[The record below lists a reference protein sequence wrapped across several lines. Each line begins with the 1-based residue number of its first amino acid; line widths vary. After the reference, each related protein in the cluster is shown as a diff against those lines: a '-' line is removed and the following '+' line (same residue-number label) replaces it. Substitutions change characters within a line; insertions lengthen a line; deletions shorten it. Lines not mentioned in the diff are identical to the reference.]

1 MVILY
6 WCLIPTGTWEE
17 LVLEAAFASG
27 VDAVEISAHA
37 IEFQDLE
44 NALYR
49 IYDTGFKAQMD
60 WIWHD
65 QRFRA

>member
-44 NALYR
+44 NALFR
-49 IYDTGFKAQMD
+49 IYRYWLQGTNGLDMA
-60 WIWHD
+60 
-65 QRFRA
+65 